1 MVHNG
6 QAGTVMAKI
15 KDMGFGWVK
24 QQVEW
29 KHFEVNKGAYEW
41 GALDEIVGAAN
52 AAGVKV
58 MWSVVNAPAWA
69 RGFWSG
75 G

>member
-6 QAGTVMAKI
+6 QAPMVMSKI
-15 KDMGFGWVK
+15 KDIGFGWVK

-29 KHFEVNKGAYEW
+29 KHFEAAKGAYEW
-41 GALDEIVGAAN
+41 GALDEIVAAAD

-58 MWSVVNAPAWA
+58 MWSVVNAP
-69 RGFWSG
+69 G
-75 G
+75 